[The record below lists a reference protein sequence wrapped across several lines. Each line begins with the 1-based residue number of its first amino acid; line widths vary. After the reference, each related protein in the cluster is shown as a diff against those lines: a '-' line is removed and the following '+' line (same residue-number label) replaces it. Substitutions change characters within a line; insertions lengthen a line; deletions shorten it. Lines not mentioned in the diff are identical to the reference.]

1 MFEPVLAAA
10 LEAWWLVFSWPN
22 ILYPIVGTLLAM
34 VFSVLPGISGV
45 TLMALAVPLTLTWEP
60 LPLMLIF
67 GAFVGGAT
75 FAGSITAILFNI
87 PGRTSNAAT
96 LFDGYPMAQRGEART
111 AIGCAATASAL
122 GATFGLVILV
132 LLMPFLRGAMLLFGP
147 PEILM
152 LTVWGLT
159 TLAVLTQGARLAGLG
174 AAGLGLMLAFVG
186 ADPRLAEMRYTF
198 DLSYLADGLHLVP
211 VFVGLFALAE
221 VLDLSGSRR
230 LTIAA
235 TRGEAGSGSVWRG
248 VTSVFRH
255 FGLFLR
261 CSTIGTVV
269 GMIPGV
275 GAAVAS
281 FVAYG
286 HAADSSAGGRFGHG
300 DIRGVLAPEAANDAK
315 DGGALV
321 PTLAFG
327 IPGGT
332 GTAMLLTAL
341 TLHGLTPGAAML
353 TTHLDLVFVLI
364 WSLFLS
370 NWLTSL
376 LGLAAVTPLAKLT
389 RVRTQTLVPV
399 IFVLALLGAQ
409 LFRGRFDD
417 LVLATLFGLLGWGMK
432 MYGWPRVPLVIGLVL
447 GSVFESNLYLT
458 QQLHAVGRINF
469 WTEPIAMG
477 LLGLTVVSVVGSL
490 LRGRHAL
497 APAARTRPE
506 HAGWERLAFAG
517 GVLALVLLFF
527 GSTLGLG
534 ALARAV
540 PLFVVV
546 PTLLLVGSQVAVE
559 TRAYR
564 RLVAPDRPPS
574 ERRVGRPA
582 LWLVGVV
589 TGIYLVGL
597 LITVP
602 LYVLL
607 YLRVRAK
614 ESWGV
619 SGASALGLGAAV
631 YALVVYGLGTALPEG
646 VLVSVLTGALTLG

>member
-1 MFEPVLAAA
+1 MVFELVLDAA
-10 LEAWWLVFSWPN
+10 LAAWWLVFSWPN
-22 ILYPIVGTLLAM
+22 ILYPMAGTLLAM
-34 VFSVLPGISGV
+34 VFSVLPGIGGV
-45 TLMALAVPLTLTWEP
+45 TLMALAVPLTLTWNP
-60 LPLMLIF
+60 LPTMLIF
-67 GAFVGGAT
+67 GAFVGGGT

-111 AIGCAATASAL
+111 AIGCSATASAL
-122 GATFGLVILV
+122 GATFGLVMLV
-132 LLMPFLRGAMLLFGP
+132 LLIPFLRRAMLFVGP

-152 LTVWGLT
+152 LSVWGLT
-159 TLAVLTQGARLAGLG
+159 TLGVLTRGARLAGLG

-198 DLSYLADGLHLVP
+198 DISYLADGLHLVP
-211 VFVGLFALAE
+211 VFVGLFAFAE

-230 LTIAA
+230 LTISANW
-235 TRGEAGSGSVWRG
+235 GEAGSGSVWRG

-255 FGLFLR
+255 FWLFIR
-261 CSTIGTVV
+261 CSTIGTVI

-286 HAADSSAGGRFGHG
+286 HAAGSGAEGRFGQG

-332 GTAMLLTAL
+332 GTAMLLVAL
-341 TLHGLTPGAAML
+341 TLHGFTPGAAMM

-364 WSLFLS
+364 WPLFLS

-376 LGLAAVTPLAKLT
+376 LGLAAVTPLSKLT
-389 RVRTQTLVPV
+389 LVRTQILVPL

-417 LVLATLFGLLGWGMK
+417 LVLATVFGLLGWGMK
-432 MYGWPRVPLVIGLVL
+432 TYGWPRVPLVIGLVL
-447 GSVFESNLYLT
+447 GSVFETNLYLT
-458 QQLHAVGRINF
+458 QQLHEVGRINF
-469 WTEPIAMG
+469 WTEPVAMG
-477 LLGLTVVSVVGSL
+477 LLLLTVVSLVGS
-490 LRGRHAL
+490 RGRRVL
-497 APAARTRPE
+497 APAALTQPTPV
-506 HAGWERLAFAG
+506 GWERLALAG

-527 GSTLGLG
+527 GATLGLG
-534 ALARAV
+534 SVARAV

-564 RLVAPDRPPS
+564 RRVAPDRTPP
-574 ERRVGRPA
+574 ERLVGRPA

-589 TGIYLVGL
+589 PGIYLVGL
-597 LITVP
+597 LITAP

-607 YLRVRAK
+607 YLRLRAR
-614 ESWGV
+614 ESWSV
-619 SGASALGLGAAV
+619 SAASALGVGAAV
-631 YALVVYGLGTALPEG
+631 YALVVYGLVTALPEG
-646 VLVSVLTGALTLG
+646 ELVSVLTRALTLG